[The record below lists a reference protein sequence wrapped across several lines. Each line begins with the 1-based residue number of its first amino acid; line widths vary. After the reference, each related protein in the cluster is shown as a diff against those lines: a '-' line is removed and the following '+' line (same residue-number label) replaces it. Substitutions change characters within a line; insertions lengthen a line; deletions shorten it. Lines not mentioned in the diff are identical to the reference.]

1 MARNP
6 SPTPQSCLELFDD
19 LVTSALASAAD
30 AAMRPDSLWEGYRLL
45 AVDGTPWSHD
55 RAPVFIAQLP
65 GPARHRLRIASARLR
80 VAIATELFSHSP
92 IAVVVRL
99 FQEKETS
106 VASRLWSKVPD
117 RSVIVGD
124 ESFGTASNVYDAVRA
139 VCLRDVHVLTSV
151 ANAVKSRPIEHLP
164 DGSAW
169 VEFPIRDVPPAVE
182 PLRVRE
188 VRATGRGVNGRR
200 FQLRLW
206 TTLKDPQRFSAEA
219 LARGYIERWGQLLG
233 RRELKLDVRGTS
245 ARSSYTMETAL
256 QELSAAVLAS
266 AVLARVRW
274 DALKKG
280 ERAPS
285 WMSYP
290 QILHATEKLWA
301 AFELLGDSLTD
312 PQRYRMIERYEETVR
327 RAIGRPERG
336 SPMVSPESGR
346 LSPPSRRG
354 ANDQLRVKSAQVI
367 VQKV

>member
-19 LVTSALASAAD
+19 LVASAIASAAD
-30 AAMRPDSLWEGYRLL
+30 AATRPDSLWEGYRLL
-45 AVDGTPWSHD
+45 AVDGTPWGHD
-55 RAPVFIAQLP
+55 RTPVFIAQLP
-65 GPARHRLRIASARLR
+65 GPARHRLRVASARLR
-80 VAIATELFSHSP
+80 VGMATELFTHSP
-92 IAVVVRL
+92 IEVVVQL
-99 FQEKETS
+99 YQEKETS
-106 VASRLWSKVPD
+106 VSARLWSKIPD

-124 ESFGTASNVYDAVRA
+124 ESFGTAPNVYDAVRA
-139 VCLRDVHVLTSV
+139 MCLRDVHVLTAV
-151 ANAVKSRPIEHLP
+151 GNAVKSRPIEHLP

-169 VEFPIRDVPPAVE
+169 VEFPIRDVPRAVE

-188 VRATGRGVNGRR
+188 IRATGRAVNGRR

-206 TTLKDPQRFSAEA
+206 TTLGDPQRFSAEV
-219 LARGYIERWGQLLG
+219 LARSFIERWGELLA
-233 RRELKLDVRGTS
+233 RRELKLDVRATP
-245 ARSSYTMETAL
+245 ARSSYTMETSL
-256 QELSAAVLAS
+256 QELAAAVLAS
-266 AVLARVRW
+266 VILARARR
-274 DALKKG
+274 DALEKG

-312 PQRYRMIERYEETVR
+312 PQRHRMAERYEDIVR

-336 SPMVSPESGR
+336 SPVASPGPGR
-346 LSPPSRRG
+346 LSAPSRRG
-354 ANDQLRVKSAQVI
+354 PDGRPRVKSAQVI